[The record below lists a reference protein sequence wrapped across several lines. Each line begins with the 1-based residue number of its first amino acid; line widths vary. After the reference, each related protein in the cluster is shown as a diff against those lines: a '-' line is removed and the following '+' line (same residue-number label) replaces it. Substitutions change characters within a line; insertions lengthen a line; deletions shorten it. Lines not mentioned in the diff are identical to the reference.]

1 MPKIWSKNKPL
12 KVGGHLGRSFGNMY
26 LLLSHYIFQLAQ
38 QCVCQPILNIAT
50 IQKHRSIIQKC
61 LSSRVDQSVETY
73 RRCPYNPDTSLG
85 TIYKMSLPVQ
95 MCRSKKKQTE
105 HYLDIT
111 THQPHPYSYNCNFF
125 LFPYNS
131 ITLLKSQTKKYFT
144 SMTCNI
150 KPFSIKSVL

>member
-26 LLLSHYIFQLAQ
+26 LLPSHFIFQLAQ

-73 RRCPYNPDTSLG
+73 RRCPDNPDMGTSLG
-85 TIYKMSLPVQ
+85 TIYKMSLPVK
-95 MCRSKKKQTE
+95 MCRSKKNRPNIIWISPHTN
-105 HYLDIT
+105 HTHTLIT
-111 THQPHPYSYNCNFF
+111 V
-125 LFPYNS
+125 
-131 ITLLKSQTKKYFT
+131 T
-144 SMTCNI
+144 S
-150 KPFSIKSVL
+150 FSSHIIRLHF

>member
-26 LLLSHYIFQLAQ
+26 LLPSHFIFQLAQ

-61 LSSRVDQSVETY
+61 LSSRVDQSVQPIADVRITLI
-73 RRCPYNPDTSLG
+73 RLWVRFTRCHYQF
-85 TIYKMSLPVQ
+85 KCAVQ
-95 MCRSKKKQTE
+95 IKKQTE

-150 KPFSIKSVL
+150 KPFLTR